1 MKYSINDKVI
11 AALQQAEQHNSSL
24 MVRPE
29 VILWPDPERQ
39 WESVIPALRKRLPH
53 LLAFGSYV
61 PENKQGPAIWLKCMV
76 ARVLPEADWDS
87 AAVPIIYLPG
97 VSRIDLRNVGHAELG
112 FQPLIE
118 YQYTGSLFLQENG
131 KEWTIQAFIENSGM
145 GLGIRVAS
153 DKATKYALKQALPAI
168 FEDPEVFYGKTS
180 VNADFL
186 NSQLFPDVLPS
197 ILKWLCKGD
206 TFLKTL
212 EASKKEAFVNLCVS
226 QYDFEPDYKNVR
238 AIAEKLGSQKNS
250 WKQVWQLYAN
260 APHKYPEIENLL
272 RSAKPDDLGTGMF
285 ALPRE
290 SWPQVNEQEEE
301 SLYEGLTKASKQ
313 EKQKALSTLKEL
325 EKIHVLRRNWVWHEL
340 EKTPLADSLQFLLP
354 MAAKACEP
362 FASGSINELKDYYT
376 SEGFTVDRNMRKA
389 LAAIKSVK
397 DSTRVISLIQ
407 LFYRPW
413 LESLATRFQKLVE
426 AGPDIFT
433 KQNFP
438 EESEEVVVFVDALRY
453 ELAEEVSRLLVDQ
466 QYTVKLDAGWT
477 AIPSLTPT
485 AKPAVAPLASQVSQS
500 SEISEF
506 KPQTLNGKKLDSG
519 AFKEL
524 LSTLGYTVA
533 SHADDMEPGKKY
545 WIEVGKIDSQGH
557 EEQSAMVRR
566 IEELYEI
573 VRETLEVAFIKGF
586 KRIKVVTDHGWLLL
600 PGGLPK
606 TLLNA
611 GLTETRWGRC
621 ALIKEGAPTGL
632 LHLPWQ
638 WNPSVFIAYAPGIS
652 FFKANQEYAHGGIS
666 LQECLVPAMV
676 IENPHA
682 KISLAKISEV
692 KWVNLKCTV
701 LTTEAGDNAMVDI
714 RTKYTDENTSVV
726 ESKNRSVE
734 NNKGVLMVSDE
745 AEGKAAF
752 VVLTDDSGKILD
764 KKLTTI
770 GG

>member
-1 MKYSINDKVI
+1 MKQSIFDKVLQ
-11 AALQQAEQHNSSL
+11 ALKQAEQHNSSL

-39 WESVIPALRKRLPH
+39 WESIIPALRKNIPH
-53 LLAFGSYV
+53 LLVFGSYD

-76 ARVLPEADWDS
+76 ARVLPEADWES
-87 AAVPIIYLPG
+87 NAIPVIYLPG
-97 VSRIDLRNVGHAELG
+97 VSRNDLRNVGNAELG
-112 FQPLIE
+112 FQPLLE

-131 KEWTIQAFIENSGM
+131 KEWTIQAFVENSGI

-153 DKATKYALKQALPAI
+153 DKATRYALRQVLPAI
-168 FEDPEVFYGKTS
+168 FEDQEVFYGKTS

-206 TFLKTL
+206 AFLKTL
-212 EASKKEAFVNLCVS
+212 EANKKEAFVNLCIS
-226 QYDFEPDYKNVR
+226 QYEFEPDYKNVK
-238 AIAEKLGSQKNS
+238 ATAEKLGSQKNA

-260 APHKYPEIENLL
+260 SPRKYPEIENLL
-272 RSAKPDDLGTGMF
+272 RSAKPEDLGTGMF

-290 SWPQVNEQEEE
+290 SWPQVNELEEE
-301 SLYEGLTKASKQ
+301 ALFQGLTKVSKQ
-313 EKQKALSTLKEL
+313 ERQKALSSFKEL
-325 EKIHVLRRNWVWHEL
+325 EKIHGLRRNWVWHEL
-340 EKTPLADSLQFLLP
+340 DKTPLADSLQYLLP
-354 MAAKACEP
+354 MAAKASEP
-362 FASGSINELKDYYT
+362 FASASISDLKEYYT
-376 SEGFTVDRNMRKA
+376 TTGFAVDQNMRKA
-389 LAAIKSVK
+389 LAAVKSVK
-397 DSTRVISLIQ
+397 DSTLVISLIQ
-407 LFYRPW
+407 LFYAPW
-413 LESLATRFQKLVE
+413 LESLATKFQKLVE
-426 AGPDIFT
+426 TGPAIFT
-433 KQNFP
+433 RQNFP

-453 ELAEEVSRLLVDQ
+453 ELAEEVSRILADQ
-466 QYTVKLDAGWT
+466 QYSVKLDTGWT
-477 AIPSLTPT
+477 VIPSLTPT
-485 AKPAVAPLASQVSQS
+485 AKPAVAPLAHQVSQS

-506 KPQTLNGKKLDSG
+506 KPQTLGGKKLDSVV
-519 AFKEL
+519 FKEVL
-524 LSTLGYTVA
+524 LTRGYTFA
-533 SHADDMEPGKKY
+533 SHADDIVPGKKY
-545 WIEVGKIDSQGH
+545 WIEIGKIDSQGH

-566 IEELYEI
+566 IDELYDI
-573 VRETLEVAFIKGF
+573 VRETLEVAFMKGI

-606 TLLNA
+606 TSLNA
-611 GLTETRWGRC
+611 GLTETLWGRC
-621 ALIKEGAPTGL
+621 ALIKEGVSTDL

-666 LQECLVPAMV
+666 LQECLVPMMV
-676 IENPHA
+676 IENLLA

-701 LTTEAGDNAMVDI
+701 LTTEAHDNVMVDI

-726 ESKNRSVE
+726 ESTRKYVE